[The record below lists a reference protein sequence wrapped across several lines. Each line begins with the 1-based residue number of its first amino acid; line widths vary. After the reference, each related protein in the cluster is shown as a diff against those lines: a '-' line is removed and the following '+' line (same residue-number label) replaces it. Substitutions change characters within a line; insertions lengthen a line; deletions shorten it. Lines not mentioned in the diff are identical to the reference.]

1 MLAPPSLTC
10 NFNPMDQHTQE
21 KHTQETSAERKVDLV
36 LRLLGGES
44 ISALSRE
51 TGRPRKQLSVWRRR
65 FLEGGEAYLGT
76 RHRPGEIEALR
87 SARDDLSRQLGE
99 LEAQNQML
107 SRRVAVLDGGRDF
120 SHPYC
125 SAPYARAL
133 EEPDAHAFEVPEWGT
148 HVLVREGPGGKRLG
162 VGVRPFASLAPGCD
176 LRGGLEHLREAGV
189 TSVSLVS
196 DPLWGPEQPE
206 LKEAFDICRRFKEI
220 YLVDKA
226 AERVRIGK
234 RHRNRIK
241 HARSRAEVRDIELGD
256 HLDRWLE
263 LYRRNVANR
272 KIPQPFTDSYFE
284 QLAEFP
290 ELHTNAVL
298 VDGEIATITMW
309 IPYED
314 TLYFH
319 DAASSAEGH
328 AAAASYVAFAHIV
341 ENFDACRY
349 IFLGGAADFFDD
361 PLDGLARFKRG
372 FANSSHVSY
381 LCSAILTR

>member
-1 MLAPPSLTC
+1 MNHLAR
-10 NFNPMDQHTQE
+10 Q
-21 KHTQETSAERKVDLV
+21 TSTEQKSDLV

-65 FLEGGEAYLGT
+65 FLEGGEAYLAA
-76 RHRPGEIEALR
+76 RQKPGEIEALR
-87 SARDDLSRQLGE
+87 AARGDLSRKVE
-99 LEAQNQML
+99 DLEARNQML
-107 SRRVAVLDGGRDF
+107 SRRVALLDGSRDF

-125 SAPYARAL
+125 SAVYAQAL
-133 EEPDAHAFEVPEWGT
+133 EEPDAHAFEVPAWGT
-148 HVLVREGPGGKRLG
+148 HVLVREGPGGKRLA
-162 VGVRPFASLAPGCD
+162 VGARPFASLGPGCD
-176 LRGGLEHLREAGV
+176 LQAGLEHLRDSGV
-189 TSVSLVS
+189 TSVSLVT

-226 AERVRIGK
+226 AAGTRISK

-241 HARSRAEVRDIELGD
+241 HARSRAEVRKIELRD

-272 KIPQPFTDSYFE
+272 KIPQPFTDAYFE

-290 ELHTNAVL
+290 DLQTIAVE
-298 VDGEIATITMW
+298 VDGQIATISMW

-328 AAAASYVAFAHIV
+328 AAAASYVAFAHVV
-341 ENFDACRY
+341 ENFDECRY

-372 FANSSHVSY
+372 FANHSHVSY
-381 LCSAILTR
+381 LCSAILAPIASAAASS